1 MVKVLRFVSTLQ
13 DIIDHYS
20 SSITG
25 LFYPFASRKCFVV
38 SAARFG
44 ISFSAPDELTIK
56 GLIRVTHSIK
66 IGKMFII

>member
-13 DIIDHYS
+13 DIIDNYS
-20 SSITG
+20 SSIKG
-25 LFYPFASRKCFVV
+25 PFNPFASRKCFVV
-38 SAARFG
+38 SATRFG
-44 ISFSAPDELTIK
+44 VNFSAPDKLTIK